1 MGSTLQIMIKCC
13 NDDLEIDNDDN
24 EKPPLVIQQPTITKD
39 KTDKLVTVDSFNT
52 TLPCAFLN

>member
-1 MGSTLQIMIKCC
+1 MGSIQILTKCC

-24 EKPPLVIQQPTITKD
+24 EKPPLVIQQPTIKD
-39 KTDKLVTVDSFNT
+39 KSDKLITTDSFNT